1 VTSLNLDAK
10 LTSTRYAFHETM
22 SPMGASLSNG
32 SSNSNS
38 DLSVPLHAEAH
49 IYYAGARATMLD
61 EAAAQL
67 DEELLGSL
75 IIEDMAALH
84 VCPARWQSI
93 SWTPTP
99 DAHAIVKWTINTQES
114 VSRR

>member
-1 VTSLNLDAK
+1 
-10 LTSTRYAFHETM
+10 M
-22 SPMGASLSNG
+22 SPMAASPSNG
-32 SSNSNS
+32 FSNTNS
-38 DLSVPLHAEAH
+38 DLSVPLHAQAH
-49 IYYAGARATMLD
+49 IYYVGARAAMID
-61 EAAAQL
+61 EAAANL

-84 VCPARWQSI
+84 VCSARWQSI

-99 DAHAIVKWTINTQES
+99 DAHAIVKWTINTQEL